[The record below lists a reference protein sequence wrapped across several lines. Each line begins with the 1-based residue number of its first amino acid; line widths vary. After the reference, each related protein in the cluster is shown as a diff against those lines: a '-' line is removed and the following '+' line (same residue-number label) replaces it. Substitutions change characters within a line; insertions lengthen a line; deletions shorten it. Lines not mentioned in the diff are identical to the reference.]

1 MEGGGGGCWGFL
13 FGCLFLGFFSFFL
26 YWGWRLWSNSSGKYI
41 CSPLRCSFSGLNGSS
56 ILSFWGSLRGSDE
69 NRMVALTQ
77 TRPPFLFC
85 VGVFFVYFCRSEER
99 KTCPVWE
106 DPLLPSAFKTRCFF
120 SWRKAEE
127 RTPSYLP
134 VVIANFKIST
144 TKEAVLE
151 FVCHILKGSLRICS
165 FGQGNLCEGT
175 VKHTRHL
182 KKITLIEQDGFKAN
196 PTNWASWLLRQIL
209 LLFTRKQQILLVAK
223 GIFLI

>member
-1 MEGGGGGCWGFL
+1 MKTEWWPLLRQDLLFCFVLGCFL
-13 FGCLFLGFFSFFL
+13 FIF
-26 YWGWRLWSNSSGKYI
+26 
-41 CSPLRCSFSGLNGSS
+41 
-56 ILSFWGSLRGSDE
+56 
-69 NRMVALTQ
+69 
-77 TRPPFLFC
+77 
-85 VGVFFVYFCRSEER
+85 VGVR
-99 KTCPVWE
+99 KGKHALY

-120 SWRKAEE
+120 SWRKAKE

-134 VVIANFKIST
+134 VVTANFKIST
-144 TKEAVLE
+144 TKVAVLE

-175 VKHTRHL
+175 VEHTRHL

-209 LLFTRKQQILLVAK
+209 LLFTRKQQILSVAK